1 MFKINKNQTVK
12 LGKGFI
18 ELKKYSR
25 QIPNLFKIMLIVS
38 VFLPV
43 LKELKKNGS
52 YTHKNQDH
60 IPCSVSYKLVCVN
73 YKFWKPAVLYRG
85 ENAARKFIKAILE
98 EYDYCKKVIEKNIL
112 TKM

>member
-1 MFKINKNQTVK
+1 MFKINKNQTLK
-12 LGKGFI
+12 LEKGFI

-25 QIPNLFKIMLIVS
+25 QIHNLFKICWLWVYS
-38 VFLPV
+38 SLCW
-43 LKELKKNGS
+43 KNWKKNGS

-85 ENAARKFIKAILE
+85 ENAANKFIKAILK
-98 EYDYCKKVIEKNIL
+98 EYDYCKKVIEK
-112 TKM
+112 KF

>member
-43 LKELKKNGS
+43 LKELKKKMVL
-52 YTHKNQDH
+52 THKKIKITVLAVFSINLFALIINFENQ
-60 IPCSVSYKLVCVN
+60 L
-73 YKFWKPAVLYRG
+73 F
-85 ENAARKFIKAILE
+85 FIQVKMLPIDLSKE
-98 EYDYCKKVIEKNIL
+98 FLKSMITVKK
-112 TKM
+112 

>member
-1 MFKINKNQTVK
+1 MSIKNLFKINKNQTVK

-43 LKELKKNGS
+43 LKELKKKWFLH
-52 YTHKNQDH
+52 T
-60 IPCSVSYKLVCVN
+60 
-73 YKFWKPAVLYRG
+73 
-85 ENAARKFIKAILE
+85 
-98 EYDYCKKVIEKNIL
+98 KKSRSQSL
-112 TKM
+112 QCFL